1 MHTYKYSTLNILEV
15 NLDILWKNIYMYLL
29 LEMEMVAH
37 SSILTIKE
45 GDWWVRVHG
54 VTKSWTR

>member
-29 LEMEMVAH
+29 LEMEMEAH

-45 GDWWVRVHG
+45 GDWWARVHG
-54 VTKSWTR
+54 VTKSWT